1 MKNVKKYYSKLI
13 KNHYLK
19 LVMGSGLY
27 LEYVRD
33 FNIDFEIGSI
43 RRRDHP
49 FVPGLNVIMGK
60 GLRKYLQLVE
70 FLSYG
75 KLNRALSW
83 TLEKFLDYSGPS

>member
-1 MKNVKKYYSKLI
+1 ME
-13 KNHYLK
+13 
-19 LVMGSGLY
+19 SGLY

-60 GLRKYLQLVE
+60 SWRKCQ
-70 FLSYG
+70 
-75 KLNRALSW
+75 
-83 TLEKFLDYSGPS
+83 D

>member
-1 MKNVKKYYSKLI
+1 M
-13 KNHYLK
+13 NHYLK
-19 LVMGSGLY
+19 LVMESGLY

-60 GLRKYLQLVE
+60 SWRKCQFEIYRKSLKPCKFSRCGSEGGLL
-70 FLSYG
+70 F
-75 KLNRALSW
+75 
-83 TLEKFLDYSGPS
+83 